1 MTNVKHILI
10 GAIGAMMLA
19 SCATPKN
26 YNYLQDLQDG
36 QSITTPTDG
45 TIRLQPNDQITVL
58 VKSKNPEMG
67 NLFNKGII
75 TNVKAGLADQSLYVM
90 GYIVDPDGN
99 IDFPVVGDIHIGG
112 LTRYEAQEA
121 IKNCLKDSEQ
131 LKDAN
136 VTVETMNLTY
146 TVMGEVNNPGN
157 FKLDKDAITIFEA
170 LGKAGD
176 IGVYGKRDSVMVI
189 RQKGKDKKIYQLP
202 LGSGKDIFASE
213 AYYVQQNDIIYVKA
227 NDTKARQSTYPG
239 NEGRTLS
246 FWLSLASVLTAIGVL
261 LFK

>member
-1 MTNVKHILI
+1 MKIKQMI
-10 GAIGAMMLA
+10 IGAMGAMLLA

-26 YNYLQDLQDG
+26 YNYLQDLQNG
-36 QSITTPTDG
+36 QTIMTPTDG

-90 GYIVDPDGN
+90 GYIVDPNGN

-121 IKNCLKDSEQ
+121 IKNKLTDTEQ

-157 FKLDKDAITIFEA
+157 FKIDKDAITLFEA
-170 LGKAGD
+170 LGRAGD
-176 IGVYGKRDSVMVI
+176 IGIYGKRDSVTVI
-189 RQKGKDKKIYQLP
+189 RQNGREKKVYQLC
-202 LGSGKDIFASE
+202 LSKGQDIFASE
-213 AYYVQQNDIIYVKA
+213 AYYIQQNDVIYVKA

-246 FWLSLASVLTAIGVL
+246 FWLSLASVLTAIGVF